1 MPTAIYFQKV
11 NEDETQTLAFEFRH
25 PNYVQV
31 HCPTLAKRKSQRSYC
46 LPGYGG
52 SQKKHWRKGIIDHLT
67 WYLAWS
73 MLRLRGA
80 ELDSKWQLLVV

>member
-11 NEDETQTLAFEFRH
+11 NEDETQTLAFESRH

-52 SQKKHWRKGIIDHLT
+52 SQKKTLEKR
-67 WYLAWS
+67 
-73 MLRLRGA
+73 
-80 ELDSKWQLLVV
+80 